1 MASGR
6 FLSISISEDGKLSK
20 LSVTA
25 EYVYLK
31 TIPHLDRDGLITGK
45 PGLIYSRVCPT
56 REELFG
62 ELQTII
68 EEWVQVGLVIRYMT
82 DEGPALFFRGFSKNN
97 NLPHY
102 ERERPSRFP
111 APPGYYRGED
121 GLYPLGTEPPA
132 KKPKKPKPDP
142 LPPTNG
148 TGQVRIQ
155 DELLDSVQDE
165 LHSNTPNVDSE
176 EEDQDQEE
184 VVETRTAAA
193 TAKPPSKPRDVSD
206 FVVAYERIWGL
217 TVSSQSIGDE
227 IKEWESK
234 LPYDAWCYALQE
246 CTDTR
251 NHGHWRYLRR
261 ILERLQ
267 REGYQSK
274 NKTSVKESATIE
286 NFSLEDI
293 VA

>member
-6 FLSISISEDGKLSK
+6 FLSVSVAEDGKLSK

-25 EYVYLK
+25 EYIYLK
-31 TIPHLDRDGLITGK
+31 AIPHLDRDGLITGK

-68 EEWVQVGLVIRYMT
+68 DEWVQVGLVIRYMT

-132 KKPKKPKPDP
+132 KKPKKPKLDP
-142 LPPTNG
+142 LQPTNG
-148 TGQVRIQ
+148 TGQVQVQ
-155 DELLDSVQDE
+155 DKLLDSVQDE
-165 LHSNTPNVDSE
+165 LHSNTPKVDSE

-184 VVETRTAAA
+184 VEEARAREAAA
-193 TAKPPSKPRDVSD
+193 TKPPPKPRDVSD
-206 FVVAYERIWGL
+206 FVLAYERIWGL
-217 TVSSQSIGDE
+217 TVSSESIGEE
-227 IKEWESK
+227 IKEWEAKVS
-234 LPYDAWCYALQE
+234 YEAWCYALQE

-251 NHGHWRYLRR
+251 NQGQWRYFRR
-261 ILERLQ
+261 ILERLR
-267 REGYQSK
+267 REGYRAKSK
-274 NKTSVKESATIE
+274 TPLEESGVLDFAIE
-286 NFSLEDI
+286 DLL
-293 VA
+293 